1 MNLDGLIQNVLDRC
15 KVRGVLPTV
24 AFREAGVGAN
34 FVNNM
39 KNGSAPSV
47 EKVQKLAIY
56 FGCTTSDLLG
66 ETSGTTKK
74 SELPVSLAESKLT
87 VEERQLLYAYS
98 KADSRSKEMVRLAL
112 EPFGQCTLSEEA
124 M

>member
-66 ETSGTTKK
+66 ETSGTAKK
-74 SELPVSLAESKLT
+74 SELPVSLAENKLT

>member
-1 MNLDGLIQNVLDRC
+1 MNLDELIKNVLDRC
-15 KVRGVLPTV
+15 KARGVLPTV

-39 KNGSAPSV
+39 KSGSAPSV

-66 ETSGTTKK
+66 ETPAAPKK
-74 SELPVSLAESKLT
+74 PEPATISFENKLT
-87 VEERQLLYAYS
+87 IEERQLLYAYS

-112 EPFGQCTLSEEA
+112 EPFGQCTSSEEA